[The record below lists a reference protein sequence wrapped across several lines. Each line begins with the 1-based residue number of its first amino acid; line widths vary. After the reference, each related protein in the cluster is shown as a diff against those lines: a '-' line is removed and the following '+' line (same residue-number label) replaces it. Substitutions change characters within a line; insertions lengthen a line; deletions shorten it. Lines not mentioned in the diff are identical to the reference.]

1 MWRKMNAEGTVES
14 RLFAVVDTLSAVYYN
29 EDIKG
34 FVLYHRAFNFF
45 YCHVGGDEM
54 ATSSITKEF
63 VVKDEA
69 AFAKLKKELD
79 ENPASQKKAE
89 ESPSLKKGREK
100 LATFVFR

>member
-1 MWRKMNAEGTVES
+1 MPRVRSNPGSSLWLTLFQRSIIRKIS
-14 RLFAVVDTLSAVYYN
+14 KDLLY
-29 EDIKG
+29 II
-34 FVLYHRAFNFF
+34 VLLIF
-45 YCHVGGDEM
+45 YCHIGGVEM

-79 ENPASQKKAE
+79 ENPASPKKAE

>member
-1 MWRKMNAEGTVES
+1 
-14 RLFAVVDTLSAVYYN
+14 
-29 EDIKG
+29 
-34 FVLYHRAFNFF
+34 
-45 YCHVGGDEM
+45 M

-79 ENPASQKKAE
+79 ENPASPKKTE